1 MQNVNANSKIIFIQ
15 NILIQIHNVQIPKR
29 NGMPINLEAAAAT
42 AIAATAAAKREYV
55 VSIFFFII
63 LIYLNTFCV
72 SQD

>member
-1 MQNVNANSKIIFIQ
+1 M
-15 NILIQIHNVQIPKR
+15 QIPKR
-29 NGMPINLEAAAAT
+29 NGMPINLEAVAAT

-55 VSIFFFII
+55 VSIFFFLI